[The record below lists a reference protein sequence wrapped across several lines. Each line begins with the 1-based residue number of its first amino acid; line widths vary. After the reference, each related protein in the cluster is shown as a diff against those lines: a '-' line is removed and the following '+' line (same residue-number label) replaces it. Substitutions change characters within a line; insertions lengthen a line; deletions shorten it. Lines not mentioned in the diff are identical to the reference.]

1 MFTIVVGG
9 SEVGFS
15 LTKALVSAGH
25 EVMIIEKDQAR
36 FRLIVEE
43 IGPIARCGD
52 GADQTVLDEAGASRA
67 DVLIAATGSDATNL
81 VACQVAKNVFNTPR
95 ALALVRDS
103 NNRSIFERL
112 GVDVVVN
119 AVHPAVVALEEGI
132 PGQPMVHIS
141 DLAPVGTELVSV
153 SVPADSS
160 IVGMSPLEVDLPPH
174 NYICLITKRDE
185 THLPSDTMVV
195 EAGDELFLVV
205 TADDQQE
212 VYDILTGV

>member
-15 LTKALVSAGH
+15 LTKALISAGH
-25 EVMIIEKDQAR
+25 EVLIIEKNQTR
-36 FRLIVEE
+36 FRLIVDE
-43 IGPIARCGD
+43 IGPVASCGD
-52 GADQTVLDEAGASRA
+52 GADQSVLDEAGTSRA
-67 DVLIAATGSDATNL
+67 DILIATTGSDATNL
-81 VACQVAKNVFNTPR
+81 VACQVAKNVFKTPR
-95 ALALVRDS
+95 VLALIRDS

-112 GVDVVVN
+112 GVDVVVDS
-119 AVHPAVVALEEGI
+119 VHPAVVALEEGI

-141 DLAPVGTELVSV
+141 DLAPEGTELVSV
-153 SVPADSS
+153 SIPADSS
-160 IVGMSPLEVDLPPH
+160 IVGMSPSEVDLPPH

-195 EAGDELFLVV
+195 ESGDELFLVV
-205 TADDQQE
+205 TADDHQE

>member
-1 MFTIVVGG
+1 M
-9 SEVGFS
+9 GFS

-25 EVMIIEKDQAR
+25 EVLIIEKDQPR

-52 GADQTVLDEAGASRA
+52 GADQLVLDDAGASRA

-81 VACQVAKNVFNTPR
+81 VACQVAKNVFKTPR
-95 ALALVRDS
+95 VLALIRDS

-112 GVDVVVN
+112 GVDVVVD

-141 DLAPVGTELVSV
+141 DLAPEGTELVSV

-160 IVGMSPLEVDLPPH
+160 IVGMSPVEVDLPPR
-174 NYICLITKRDE
+174 NYICMITKRDQ

-212 VYDILTGV
+212 VYDILTGG

>member
-1 MFTIVVGG
+1 M
-9 SEVGFS
+9 GFS

-25 EVMIIEKDQAR
+25 EILIIEKDQAR

-52 GADQTVLDEAGASRA
+52 GADQSVLDGAGASRA
-67 DVLIAATGSDATNL
+67 DVFIAATGSDATNL
-81 VACQVAKNVFNTPR
+81 VACQVAKNVFKTPR
-95 ALALVRDS
+95 VLALIRDS

-112 GVDVVVN
+112 GVDVVVD

-141 DLAPVGTELVSV
+141 DLAPEGTELVSV

-174 NYICLITKRDE
+174 NYICLITKRNE
-185 THLPSDTMVV
+185 TRLPSDTMVV

>member
-1 MFTIVVGG
+1 M
-9 SEVGFS
+9 GFS

-25 EVMIIEKDQAR
+25 EVLILEKDQPR

-43 IGPIARCGD
+43 IGPIAQCGD
-52 GADQTVLDEAGASRA
+52 GADQPVLDDAGASRA

-81 VACQVAKNVFNTPR
+81 VACQVAKNVFKTPR
-95 ALALVRDS
+95 VLALVRDS

-112 GVDVVVN
+112 GVDVVVD

-141 DLAPVGTELVSV
+141 DLAPEGTELVSV
-153 SVPADSS
+153 SIPADSS
-160 IVGMSPLEVDLPPH
+160 IVGMSPVEVDLPPH
-174 NYICLITKRDE
+174 NYICMITKRDQ

-212 VYDILTGV
+212 VYDILTGG

>member
-1 MFTIVVGG
+1 M
-9 SEVGFS
+9 
-15 LTKALVSAGH
+15 TKALISAGH
-25 EVMIIEKDQAR
+25 EVMIIEKDPTR

-52 GADQTVLDEAGASRA
+52 GADQSVLNEAGASRA
-67 DVLIAATGSDATNL
+67 DVLIAATWSDATNL
-81 VACQVAKNVFNTPR
+81 VACQVAKNVFNTSR
-95 ALALVRDS
+95 VLALIRDS

-112 GVDVVVN
+112 GVDVVVD
-119 AVHPAVVALEEGI
+119 AVHPAVVAFEEGI

-141 DLAPVGTELVSV
+141 DLAPEGTELVSV

-205 TADDQQE
+205 TAEDHQE

>member
-1 MFTIVVGG
+1 M
-9 SEVGFS
+9 GFS

-25 EVMIIEKDQAR
+25 EVLIIEKDQAR

-52 GADQTVLDEAGASRA
+52 GTDQSVLDEAGASRA
-67 DVLIAATGSDATNL
+67 DVFIAATGSDATNL
-81 VACQVAKNVFNTPR
+81 VACQVAKNVFKTPR
-95 ALALVRDS
+95 ALALIRDS

-112 GVDVVVN
+112 GVDVVVD

-141 DLAPVGTELVSV
+141 DLAPEGTELVSV
-153 SVPADSS
+153 SVPADSP
-160 IVGMSPLEVDLPPH
+160 IVGMAPLEVDLPPH
-174 NYICLITKRDE
+174 NYICLITKRGQ